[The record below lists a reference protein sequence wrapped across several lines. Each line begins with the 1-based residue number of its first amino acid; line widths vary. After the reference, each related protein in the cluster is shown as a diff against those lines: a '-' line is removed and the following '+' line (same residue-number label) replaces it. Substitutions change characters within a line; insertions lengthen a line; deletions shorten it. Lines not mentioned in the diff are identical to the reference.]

1 MALDVSD
8 AGVLCNFKR
17 NLVIEADVSLY
28 FGIGIDHQ
36 IRRFISSVKS
46 SSPAAASSFEHHI
59 ALYHAAIAN

>member
-8 AGVLCNFKR
+8 AGALCNFKR

-36 IRRFISSVKS
+36 IRRFISPVKPS
-46 SSPAAASSFEHHI
+46 SSAAASSLEHHI

>member
-8 AGVLCNFKR
+8 AGALCNFKR

-36 IRRFISSVKS
+36 IRAFYFPS
-46 SSPAAASSFEHHI
+46 
-59 ALYHAAIAN
+59 